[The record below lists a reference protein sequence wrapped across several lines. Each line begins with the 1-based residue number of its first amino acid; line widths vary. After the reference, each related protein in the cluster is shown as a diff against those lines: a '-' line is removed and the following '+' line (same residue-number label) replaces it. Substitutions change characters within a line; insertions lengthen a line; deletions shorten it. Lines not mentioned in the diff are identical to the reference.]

1 MTNAT
6 TRCCPWP
13 WSTPTTDR
21 YVFTVTNKGQGKR
34 TEVQRYRVQGRG
46 GSGIITHSLREGE
59 VLAGALVAHY
69 ENTEVLLMSDAGTVI
84 RMDAAEFRQQSR
96 STQGVN
102 VMRTGEANVIGLA
115 LVVENDDEDDES
127 TPSLAEMAG
136 IDPSEDGATPPDV
149 VRRRRVRR
157 PRCVRSLRRGRA
169 GRHGWL
175 IPASHRRG
183 RSPGVAANA
192 AVDSAHPR
200 SPPPSQE

>member
-1 MTNAT
+1 MAVVDAT
-6 TRCCPWP
+6 E
-13 WSTPTTDR
+13 DR

-46 GSGIITHSLREGE
+46 GSGIITHSLRDGE

-115 LVVENDDEDDES
+115 LVVENDEDDEDDDT

-136 IDPSEDGATPPDV
+136 IDPSDEGAVPTTGNGAADPVDDQAADEEPAADDGTDDTD
-149 VRRRRVRR
+149 
-157 PRCVRSLRRGRA
+157 G
-169 GRHGWL
+169 
-175 IPASHRRG
+175 
-183 RSPGVAANA
+183 
-192 AVDSAHPR
+192 
-200 SPPPSQE
+200 